1 LESNV
6 ADKLEIA
13 FSTNFSKEEVTEVTE
28 TFSEILPVDQR
39 LYIRMSAEVLP
50 AVLIFALGFV
60 AGSIADGFFKAMG
73 SDLYKKAKE
82 KTINAI
88 KNKEKPTVI
97 FEMKYKETEISI
109 RATTNDERTLEKVFD
124 TINEAKE
131 IAVSEID
138 KEETPKMTKLEMVF
152 DGDWQLNGGTNWQP
166 VGKPRT
172 VKFYEFNKKT
182 GKWELTRD
190 WS

>member
-1 LESNV
+1 LGSKTEDTCHS
-6 ADKLEIA
+6 
-13 FSTNFSKEEVTEVTE
+13 FSFFVG
-28 TFSEILPVDQR
+28 LD
-39 LYIRMSAEVLP
+39 
-50 AVLIFALGFV
+50 FV